1 MAKLFGKVG
10 QMRRDFYIQR
20 MCDLEDQK
28 KEAEHK
34 LSTIP
39 DSPTDTNKI
48 WWTNKLKIIN
58 KDIDNL
64 KACYARGK

>member
-10 QMRRDFYIQR
+10 QMRSDFYIQR

-39 DSPTDTNKI
+39 DSPRDTNKI
-48 WWTNKLKIIN
+48 WWTNRLKLIN

-64 KACYARGK
+64 KACYARR

>member
-10 QMRRDFYIQR
+10 QMRSDFYIQR

-28 KEAEHK
+28 KKAERA
-34 LSTIP
+34 LAVIP
-39 DSPTDTNKI
+39 DSPRDTNKI
-48 WWTNKLKIIN
+48 WWTNRLKIIN

-64 KACYARGK
+64 KACYARR